1 MNFIIPSLQFFIMIS
16 NLYLKYFK
24 SNDYFNIE
32 TFLMN
37 IYSNLNSFK
46 NLCIRLK
53 LSTLRQ
59 RTVLKHQS
67 TRSFKLRFPLI
78 LVNLILNFMA
88 LRDGLKLII
97 KLRNIFYKIL
107 QCFLQ
112 KSILKQKLN
121 EIIQS
126 MTLNYHFLN

>member
-107 QCFLQ
+107 QCFPQ